1 LTSWEVDR
9 RQGAVFAVTPAT
21 LLAWHR
27 RLDTR
32 KWDYTNRWRPDRP
45 STAAAIRKLV
55 ILAADNPRWV
65 TGMCKASSSGPA
77 IRSPARRCGRSC
89 MSPGSILHPA
99 AVVGALPPLID
110 GRRDLL
116 TLIFRRTRFA

>member
-1 LTSWEVDR
+1 
-9 RQGAVFAVTPAT
+9 
-21 LLAWHR
+21 
-27 RLDTR
+27 
-32 KWDYTNRWRPDRP
+32 
-45 STAAAIRKLV
+45 
-55 ILAADNPRWV
+55 
-65 TGMCKASSSGPA
+65 
-77 IRSPARRCGRSC
+77 